1 MSVSSGN
8 SEGTQLNLEGGGA
21 APPMDT
27 SNLGTIVQ
35 EWRRLE
41 TEICEHKQMVR
52 EKVKQLKVLEGII
65 MNIMK
70 QNAIGALNLQ
80 SSGGRILYKQSNTK
94 EALAPKTLE
103 RLLTEHFQSAEKAAE
118 ALRFIQEHR
127 SLKTTAKIKY
137 ERDE

>member
-1 MSVSSGN
+1 MSVHSNHSGE
-8 SEGTQLNLEGGGA
+8 SLNLEGGSASA
-21 APPMDT
+21 APVDT

-41 TEICEHKQMVR
+41 EEISAHKQAAR
-52 EKVKQLKVLEGII
+52 EKGKKLKVLEGII

-70 QNAIGALNLQ
+70 QNSIGALNLQ

-94 EALAPKTLE
+94 ESLAPKTLE

-127 SLKTTAKIKY
+127 GLKIVDKIRY
-137 ERDE
+137 QRDE

>member
-1 MSVSSGN
+1 MSVHSSN
-8 SEGTQLNLEGGGA
+8 SGESLNLEGGGA
-21 APPMDT
+21 PVPADT

-41 TEICEHKQMVR
+41 EEISTHKQAAR
-52 EKVKQLKVLEGII
+52 EKSKKIKVLEGII

-70 QNAIGALNLQ
+70 QNSLGALNLQ

-94 EALAPKTLE
+94 ESLAPKTLE

-127 SLKTTAKIKY
+127 GLKVVDKIRY
-137 ERDE
+137 QRDE

>member
-1 MSVSSGN
+1 MSVHSSN
-8 SEGTQLNLEGGGA
+8 SGESLNLEGGGA
-21 APPMDT
+21 PVSADT

-41 TEICEHKQMVR
+41 EEISKHKESAR
-52 EKVKQLKVLEGII
+52 EKSKKIKVLEGII

-70 QNAIGALNLQ
+70 QNSLGALNLQ
-80 SSGGRILYKQSNTK
+80 SSGGRILYKQRNTK
-94 EALAPKTLE
+94 ESLAPKTLE

-127 SLKTTAKIKY
+127 GSKVVDKIKY

>member
-1 MSVSSGN
+1 MSVHSNHSGE
-8 SEGTQLNLEGGGA
+8 SFNLEGGSA
-21 APPMDT
+21 APPADT

-35 EWRRLE
+35 EWRRIE
-41 TEICEHKQMVR
+41 EEINAHKQAAR
-52 EKVKQLKVLEGII
+52 EKGKKIKVLEGII

-70 QNAIGALNLQ
+70 QNSIGALNLQ

-94 EALAPKTLE
+94 ESLAPKTLE

-127 SLKTTAKIKY
+127 GLKVIDKIKY
-137 ERDE
+137 QRDE